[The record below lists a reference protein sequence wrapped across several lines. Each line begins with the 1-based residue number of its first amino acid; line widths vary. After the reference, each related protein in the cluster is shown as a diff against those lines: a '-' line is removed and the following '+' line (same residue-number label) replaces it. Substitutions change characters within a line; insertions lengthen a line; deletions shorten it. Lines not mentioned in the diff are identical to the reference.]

1 MVEKEKLLEKIDQFV
16 FFFMI
21 LFLTTLT
28 NSIFLNQL
36 GYYGAFVLLVAR
48 YFISKESPFKK
59 TGIET
64 ALLLFIAAEILSF
77 IFSLNHSQNALYLSR
92 RILLMPLIYVTA
104 ASASD
109 MKRVKTYFYVY
120 LISAVLTALVYII
133 FSYQYFISNLYSIT
147 QSGPS
152 LFQYPITSSEI
163 LSITSVFLFAFLIN
177 EDGNLKF
184 KLLIAGALFITII
197 ALVATYKR
205 TGWLGTGFGFLLIIF
220 LKREWK
226 YLIPLLILM
235 LVLFIYQK
243 NISEIKL
250 FRTGNEELTELS
262 SYKTDGR
269 AYDLTVT
276 DGDYYVSDYEDG
288 ILRYNGSHRVN
299 RTETPS
305 PVMSLEKWDNNLLA
319 YFIDTRFISYQPDS
333 NSHLKQKAECL
344 SPGFTIGHSF
354 LGNYLYVLDSD
365 SGLTIFRNPDSLKR
379 IYRNKAFNI
388 YNKIYADSGFIVF
401 NSPDSGLQVYNYF
414 NSIPDKKLYS
424 FKPDFSFNS
433 IFYFE
438 HNLFLSND
446 NVIKI
451 YHLTGDDIYFV
462 RELKIPQSIFLWKVT
477 DGSLVISDESGN
489 IFDINRDLAGELK
502 KVGNPGFNSSSVAIL
517 GDTLL
522 TSYVKRSR
530 LLSIWDPYLPSN
542 YVRLALWKA
551 GWEMFLDHPLFGVGD
566 IDLGN
571 LYRQYKS
578 KYEKE
583 IQGHMHNNFVHIL
596 VTLGIFG
603 LFAFIY
609 LLYRLFKIDLDI
621 YNNMKSIPFASS
633 YALGTFAALSTIII
647 AGLTE
652 MNFFD
657 HEITTLLWFT
667 FGLNAAIYKLYKK
680 NIS

>member
-1 MVEKEKLLEKIDQFV
+1 
-16 FFFMI
+16 
-21 LFLTTLT
+21 
-28 NSIFLNQL
+28 
-36 GYYGAFVLLVAR
+36 
-48 YFISKESPFKK
+48 
-59 TGIET
+59 
-64 ALLLFIAAEILSF
+64 
-77 IFSLNHSQNALYLSR
+77 
-92 RILLMPLIYVTA
+92 
-104 ASASD
+104 
-109 MKRVKTYFYVY
+109 
-120 LISAVLTALVYII
+120 
-133 FSYQYFISNLYSIT
+133 
-147 QSGPS
+147 
-152 LFQYPITSSEI
+152 
-163 LSITSVFLFAFLIN
+163 
-177 EDGNLKF
+177 
-184 KLLIAGALFITII
+184 
-197 ALVATYKR
+197 
-205 TGWLGTGFGFLLIIF
+205 
-220 LKREWK
+220 
-226 YLIPLLILM
+226 
-235 LVLFIYQK
+235 
-243 NISEIKL
+243 
-250 FRTGNEELTELS
+250 
-262 SYKTDGR
+262 
-269 AYDLTVT
+269 
-276 DGDYYVSDYEDG
+276 
-288 ILRYNGSHRVN
+288 
-299 RTETPS
+299 
-305 PVMSLEKWDNNLLA
+305 
-319 YFIDTRFISYQPDS
+319 
-333 NSHLKQKAECL
+333 
-344 SPGFTIGHSF
+344 
-354 LGNYLYVLDSD
+354 LDSD

-489 IFDINRDLAGELK
+489 IFDINSDLAGELK